1 MISTSPAQA
10 ASRLSRRRCTST
22 VEDLALVID
31 GAPKIHPLAGNAHDH
46 LVQVPS
52 AAWSRPPLPQPAG
65 DHRSELQHPAADRFI
80 GNLDPTFGKQ
90 ILRVAVAQGEAKI
103 SQIACCI
110 IGGGK
115 R

>member
-1 MISTSPAQA
+1 L
-10 ASRLSRRRCTST
+10 RH
-22 VEDLALVID
+22 
-31 GAPKIHPLAGNAHDH
+31 G
-46 LVQVPS
+46 
-52 AAWSRPPLPQPAG
+52 
-65 DHRSELQHPAADRFI
+65 RSELQHPAADRFI

-90 ILRVAVAQGEAKI
+90 ILHVAVAQGEAKI